1 MNQATV
7 LNTLADN
14 LHQFSAVARTLKNNP
29 RDIRKGL
36 VEKRV
41 HRLEGLLKICQDAF
55 AITSLHAMQI
65 SGQVGTIGVGLEALR
80 KAVYANNYLCGKR
93 QAVNDVHDDVVLAIR
108 ELDKTVQELRRDAV
122 GRTMSSAIAQTTNA

>member
-41 HRLEGLLKICQDAF
+41 HRLEGMLKFCQDAF